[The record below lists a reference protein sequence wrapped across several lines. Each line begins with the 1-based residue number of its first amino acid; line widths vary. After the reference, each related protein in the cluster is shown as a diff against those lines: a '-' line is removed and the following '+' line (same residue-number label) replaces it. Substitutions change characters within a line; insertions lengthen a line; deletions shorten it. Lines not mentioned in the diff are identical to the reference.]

1 MTKIILISVLLIQ
14 LTWCYAYPASQGV
27 GVYSYQDT
35 AGNRYGG
42 TFDPRDTF
50 IPYSDPFAVP
60 FNDIDYFFPDY
71 FRNFENILQ
80 QIFGSDIES
89 QRLALHAANKA
100 FDITYNHAGYNPN
113 FFRLPQF
120 TGSPLFGPGRFRAN
134 MDNNAH
140 QSAFASA
147 VVAPGYRRQ
156 IAAIDPINPGL
167 PNVDVTNRAA
177 ETDRSNPNF
186 VSVSS
191 SSYASSANID
201 GKVSGMRGSETVVN
215 ENGKVTKYEV
225 HS

>member
-1 MTKIILISVLLIQ
+1 MSNSIELLRSNYIFISHTVNIEFEACNTAVYYIQPCSAVQNNIVAICDIFHLINRRVR
-14 LTWCYAYPASQGV
+14 TYPTSQGV

-35 AGNRYGG
+35 AGNR
-42 TFDPRDTF
+42 
-50 IPYSDPFAVP
+50 
-60 FNDIDYFFPDY
+60 
-71 FRNFENILQ
+71 
-80 QIFGSDIES
+80 
-89 QRLALHAANKA
+89 
-100 FDITYNHAGYNPN
+100 
-113 FFRLPQF
+113 LPQF
-120 TGSPLFGPGRFRAN
+120 TGSPFFGPGKFRAN

-167 PNVDVTNRAA
+167 PNVDVTSRAA
-177 ETDRSNPNF
+177 ETDSSNPNF

>member
-35 AGNRYGG
+35 AGN
-42 TFDPRDTF
+42 
-50 IPYSDPFAVP
+50 S
-60 FNDIDYFFPDY
+60 FPKL
-71 FRNFENILQ
+71 RNRLFTRRLRPSRLR
-80 QIFGSDIES
+80 IFGSDIES

>member
-1 MTKIILISVLLIQ
+1 MTKIILISVLLLQ
-14 LTWCYAYPASQGV
+14 FTWCYAYPTSQGV

-35 AGNRYGG
+35 AGNS
-42 TFDPRDTF
+42 FPRL
-50 IPYSDPFAVP
+50 
-60 FNDIDYFFPDY
+60 
-71 FRNFENILQ
+71 RNRLFTRRLRPSRLR
-80 QIFGSDIES
+80 IFGSDIES
-89 QRLALHAANKA
+89 QRLASHAARKA

-120 TGSPLFGPGRFRAN
+120 TGSPFFGPGRFRAN

-167 PNVDVTNRAA
+167 PNVDVTSRGA
-177 ETDRSNPNF
+177 EADNGNPNF

-201 GKVSGMRGSETVVN
+201 GKVTGMRGSETVVN

>member
-1 MTKIILISVLLIQ
+1 MTKIILISVLLLQ
-14 LTWCYAYPASQGV
+14 FTWCYAYPTSQGV

-50 IPYSDPFAVP
+50 IPYGDPFAVP

-71 FRNFENILQ
+71 FRNYENILQ
-80 QIFGSDIES
+80 Q
-89 QRLALHAANKA
+89 
-100 FDITYNHAGYNPN
+100 
-113 FFRLPQF
+113 LPQF
-120 TGSPLFGPGRFRAN
+120 TGSPFFGPGRFRAN

-167 PNVDVTNRAA
+167 PNVDVTSRGA
-177 ETDRSNPNF
+177 EADNGNPNF

-201 GKVSGMRGSETVVN
+201 GKVTGMRGSETVVN

>member
-1 MTKIILISVLLIQ
+1 MSNSIELLRSNYIFISHTVNIEFEACNTAVYYIQPCSAVQNNIVAICDIFHLINRRVR
-14 LTWCYAYPASQGV
+14 TYPTSQGV

-35 AGNRYGG
+35 AGN
-42 TFDPRDTF
+42 
-50 IPYSDPFAVP
+50 S
-60 FNDIDYFFPDY
+60 FPKL
-71 FRNFENILQ
+71 RN
-80 QIFGSDIES
+80 
-89 QRLALHAANKA
+89 RLL
-100 FDITYNHAGYNPN
+100 TRRLRPSRL
-113 FFRLPQF
+113 RLPQF
-120 TGSPLFGPGRFRAN
+120 TGSPFFGPGKFRAN

-167 PNVDVTNRAA
+167 PNVDVTSRAA
-177 ETDRSNPNF
+177 ETDSSNPNF